1 MCNIAGYI
9 GIKQAAPILAHMMKK
24 QEGFGGGYY
33 TGITTHDGKNMH
45 SCKVLG
51 DMQNLLN
58 ETDFLNFP
66 GTLGFLHSRSKS
78 GGGVEWGQ
86 PFISS
91 DERVSFIANGA
102 VGSFGNDTTQK
113 NRCERALYL
122 EKLGFNFKSR
132 TKGFLQ
138 GYPCLSDGTAI
149 HSSDILCQDISNNI
163 NHGDSVDLAMSKT
176 FSELPVEAVGL
187 VIYKNEPQKI
197 FVTRVN
203 YPMMIGVAKDGD
215 TYLATTALAFP
226 DDVEF
231 RFIEPL
237 PHSATCEVYGGGYRV
252 SPHQVKIDSVA
263 PITPDIWQKA
273 YATVTDL
280 LSSGKKASYSVQEV
294 VDACE
299 GVWKKGTIP
308 QGAMLVYEIMRALK
322 SENKLG
328 IKLVENSGAFDGYTT
343 NKFNICL
350 K

>member
-9 GIKQAAPILAHMMKK
+9 GLKQAAPILAEMMKK

-33 TGITTHDGKNMH
+33 TGITTHDGENMH

-51 DMQNLLN
+51 DMQNLLS
-58 ETDFLNFP
+58 ETDFLTYP
-66 GTLGFLHSRSKS
+66 GTVGFLHSRSKS

-91 DERVSFIANGA
+91 DGNVSFIANGA

-113 NRCERALYL
+113 NRCERALAL
-122 EKLGFNFKSR
+122 EKLGFDFKSR
-132 TKGFLQ
+132 TKGFLE

-149 HSSDILCQDISNNI
+149 HSSDILCQDISHNI
-163 NHGDSVDLAMSKT
+163 NQGNTVDYSMSKT
-176 FSELPVEAVGL
+176 FSELPAEAVGL
-187 VIYKNEPQKI
+187 VIYKNEPEKI

-226 DDVEF
+226 DDVGF

-237 PHSATCEVYGGGYRV
+237 PHSATCEVYRGGYRV
-252 SPHQVKIDSVA
+252 SPHQVTVDNVA

-273 YATVTDL
+273 YKTVNDL
-280 LSSGKKASYSVQEV
+280 LSSGKKASYSVHEV
-294 VDACE
+294 IGACE
-299 GVWKKGTIP
+299 CVWQKGTIP

-322 SENKLG
+322 AEDRLAIDFVKD
-328 IKLVENSGAFDGYTT
+328 SGAFDGYTT
-343 NKFNICL
+343 NNFNICL